1 MLASEAMH
9 AACKHPALWDQLQES
24 LKAVI
29 AKSHEY
35 DLLQENLS
43 KNRND
48 FNNCVVEYVDDGEGN
63 MVVVKDPTKVSS
75 KGATKVDENRPIS
88 KNGRPLSFDELKT
101 QCSAC
106 KLLGHTRRSKKC
118 KLNQK

>member
-1 MLASEAMH
+1 M
-9 AACKHPALWDQLQES
+9 
-24 LKAVI
+24 I

-35 DLLQENLS
+35 YLLQENLIKQTNDIS
-43 KNRND
+43 K
-48 FNNCVVEYVDDGEGN
+48 CAVEYVDDGESN
-63 MVVVKDPTKVSS
+63 MVAVKDPMKVSS
-75 KGATKVDENRPIS
+75 KGATKIDESRPVS

-118 KLNQK
+118 KQNQK

>member
-1 MLASEAMH
+1 M
-9 AACKHPALWDQLQES
+9 
-24 LKAVI
+24 I

-43 KNRND
+43 NNIND
-48 FNNCVVEYVDDGEGN
+48 FSKCAVEYVDNGEGN
-63 MVVVKDPTKVSS
+63 MVAVKDPMKVSS
-75 KGATKVDENRPIS
+75 KGATKVDENRPVS

-101 QCSAC
+101 RCGAC

-118 KLNQK
+118 KVNKK

>member
-9 AACKHPALWDQLQES
+9 AACKHPTLWDQLQES

-48 FNNCVVEYVDDGEGN
+48 FNNCAVEYVDDGEGN

-75 KGATKVDENRPIS
+75 KGATKVDENRPVS

-101 QCSAC
+101 RCGAC
-106 KLLGHTRRSKKC
+106 KLLGHTKCSKKC